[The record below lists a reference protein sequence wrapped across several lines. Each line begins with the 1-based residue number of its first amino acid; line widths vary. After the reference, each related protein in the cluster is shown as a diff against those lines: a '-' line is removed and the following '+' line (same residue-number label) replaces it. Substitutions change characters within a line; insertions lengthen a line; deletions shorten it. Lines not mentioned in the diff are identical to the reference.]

1 MGSII
6 MTVLVVSGHMNLFYM
21 QYKYDWV
28 GFISQPGRLLHKS
41 FEICHMMQVGN
52 NVKSCCALRLSKVA
66 LSRMESQL
74 VS

>member
-1 MGSII
+1 

-52 NVKSCCALRLSKVA
+52 VKSFASMSSSCALRLSKVA

>member
-41 FEICHMMQVGN
+41 FEICPMMQVG